1 MIRNIILILTIALIV
16 FLVSWILDLNGSV
29 EILVAGYKINS
40 SVSFILFSLIF
51 SFVVFYLLFNFIFQI
66 NHLRYFLQNYFYH
79 NPKRVEK
86 KINKEQKKF
95 ISKIAKI
102 LKEINKKNFSKAQ
115 KIEANIESDFYSDSL
130 KSEILLQMAEENSQ
144 YSK

>member
-1 MIRNIILILTIALIV
+1 MIRNIILILTIAVIV
-16 FLVSWILDLNGSV
+16 FFVSWILDLNGSV

-102 LKEINKKNFSKAQ
+102 LKEINKRNFSKAQ

-130 KSEILLQMAEENSQ
+130 KSEILLQMSEENSQ